1 MSRYGKPG
9 IDGQKVLIKIPRNL
23 LTEIDSLWPK
33 SQCVSRN
40 DFIRRAL
47 WEKVQRVKLLSDRCG
62 EEVAAPCS

>member
-1 MSRYGKPG
+1 MPRTGKLG
-9 IDGQKVLIKIPRNL
+9 IDGQEVLVKIPRDL

-33 SQCVSRN
+33 SQCVSRT

-47 WEKVQRVKLLSDRCG
+47 WEKVQRVKLLSERCE